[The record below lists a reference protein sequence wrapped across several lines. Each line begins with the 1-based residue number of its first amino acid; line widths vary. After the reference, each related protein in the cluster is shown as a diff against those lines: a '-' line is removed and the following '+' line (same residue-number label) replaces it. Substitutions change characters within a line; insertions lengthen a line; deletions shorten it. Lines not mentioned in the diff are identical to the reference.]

1 MRRLAPLIQQHV
13 PQVTPV
19 LQGRPHAGVSPRS
32 QVDVVVSQD
41 RHDLGDLLTNI
52 LGDRISLSEVV
63 YKTAVSTLGGHG
75 VIVAESAI
83 SVMSP
88 ECFNAS
94 S

>member
-1 MRRLAPLIQQHV
+1 ML
-13 PQVTPV
+13 
-19 LQGRPHAGVSPRS
+19 PRS
-32 QVDVVVSQD
+32 QVDVVVAQD
-41 RHDLGDLLTNI
+41 RYDLGDLMTNI
-52 LGDRISLSEVV
+52 LGDRTSLSEVV
-63 YKTAVSTLGGHG
+63 YETAVSTLGRHA